1 MKDIN
6 PGKILEIFNDTAS
19 GVDHDDSLQDVH
31 SHGYIIL
38 GMVIRGVENYYILN
52 ELMSKR
58 YGEDFKKVEESVKRI
73 YFTRLYKYLE
83 NFNLKDSLH
92 LSQALKHSPSGI
104 AYGLDNLIEV
114 FEFYQ
119 EYEKCARVLEIKNSL
134 TSS

>member
-1 MKDIN
+1 MKDIDS
-6 PGKILEIFNDTAS
+6 GKILEIFNNTAS
-19 GVDHDDSLQDVH
+19 GVDHDESLQDVH

-52 ELMSKR
+52 QLMSKR
-58 YGEDFKKVEESVKRI
+58 YGEDFKKVEENVKRI

-92 LSQALKHSPSGI
+92 LSQALEHSPSGI

-134 TSS
+134 IAS